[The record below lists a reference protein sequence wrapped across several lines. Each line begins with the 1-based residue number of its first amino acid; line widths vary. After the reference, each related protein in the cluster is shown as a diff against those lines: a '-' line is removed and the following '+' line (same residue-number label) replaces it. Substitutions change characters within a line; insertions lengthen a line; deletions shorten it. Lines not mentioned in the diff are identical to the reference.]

1 MEIRSLSREIFLNHY
16 NQELFEEYREWIPFI
31 VDIYAPLRDS
41 ETGDFR
47 SFPFEGSLMD
57 QPYQTMLILKEIQS
71 EYRQVVKEQNEAR
84 LRNVKGQ

>member
-1 MEIRSLSREIFLNHY
+1 MEIHSLSREIFLNHF

-31 VDIYAPLRDS
+31 VDIFAPIRDS

-47 SFPFEGSLMD
+47 HLPFEGSLMN

-71 EYRQVVKEQNEAR
+71 EYRQVVREQNEAR
-84 LRNVKGQ
+84 MRNIKGQ